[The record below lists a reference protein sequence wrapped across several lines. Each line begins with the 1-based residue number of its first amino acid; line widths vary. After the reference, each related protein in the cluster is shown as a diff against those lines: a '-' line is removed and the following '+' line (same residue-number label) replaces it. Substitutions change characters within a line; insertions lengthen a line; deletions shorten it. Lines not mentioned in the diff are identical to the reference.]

1 MGEFAA
7 LRQRIGDADGSL
19 KIYIGEHI
27 AVNHQKRRV
36 AQQGQG
42 GGDAACGFQTFA
54 AFGRIGDVHAVC
66 RAVAQRGFNLRA
78 QPCMVNHDL
87 ADACGLEAAQ
97 VPANQRLAACG
108 QEGFGGVV
116 GERAHPFAAPCGKYH
131 GFHSVSNGLVVFRLP
146 YHRATQYKGSLKT
159 DKQV

>member
-7 LRQRIGDADGSL
+7 LWQRGGDAGGSL

-36 AQQGQG
+36 AQQGQC
-42 GGDAACGFQTFA
+42 GGDAACGFQALA

-78 QPCMVNHDL
+78 QPCVVNHDL
-87 ADACGLEAAQ
+87 ADACGFKAAQ
-97 VPANQRLAACG
+97 VPADERFAACG
-108 QEGFGGVV
+108 Q
-116 GERAHPFAAPCGKYH
+116 
-131 GFHSVSNGLVVFRLP
+131 
-146 YHRATQYKGSLKT
+146 
-159 DKQV
+159 

>member
-7 LRQRIGDADGSL
+7 LRQRGGDAGGSL
-19 KIYIGEHI
+19 KIDIGEHV
-27 AVNHQKRRV
+27 AVDDEKRCV

-78 QPCMVNHDL
+78 QPCMVDHDL
-87 ADACGLEAAQ
+87 ADACGVQTAQ
-97 VPANQRLAACG
+97 VPANQRLAACE
-108 QEGFGGVV
+108 QQRLGGVV
-116 GERAHPFAAPCGKYH
+116 GERAHSFAAPCGKYH
-131 GFHSVSNGLVVFRLP
+131 GFHGVSNGLV
-146 YHRATQYKGSLKT
+146 GSGCLLVGI
-159 DKQV
+159 QRQPENG